1 MTKIDEKFND
11 FKIITITELR
21 EQITQGV
28 SESLEKEI
36 EKKEE
41 LKFTVYMVQGHV
53 QNYQTQVNE
62 FKDNQDELEQC
73 DRRLYIR
80 VDGVKIV
87 ENRTSNDVLQ
97 NVKSIIEK
105 SSSEISDVAI
115 DRSHRVGKAYTNKAF
130 GLKCKSIIARFTTFR
145 HRTMFYRYR
154 KNLKSNVKV
163 KLNLTKKRYSIFS
176 EAMQLVNNNEAVKLV
191 MADINCLK
199 VSSIQR

>member
-1 MTKIDEKFND
+1 MYICYASYDWKYGWFKSEIVTKIDEKFND
-11 FKIITITELR
+11 FKIMTITELR

-115 DRSHRVGKAYTNKAF
+115 DRSHQVGKAYTNKAF
-130 GLKCKSIIARFTTFR
+130 GLKCKSIIAGLRPFGIELCFTAIGR
-145 HRTMFYRYR
+145 IW
-154 KNLKSNVKV
+154 KV
-163 KLNLTKKRYSIFS
+163 MWR
-176 EAMQLVNNNEAVKLV
+176 
-191 MADINCLK
+191 
-199 VSSIQR
+199 